1 MSLTSQKISRI
12 SNLPQASKPVACES
26 AASSARNLTRV
37 APQAFTNAAL
47 SGISVKRGQKD
58 SVQNKTAQHILSHVA
73 SPSLSLVVNVTTP
86 FHGEEAVAKSLPVQ
100 LNKRDTGVNIHRL
113 TGDLLAP
120 IAIAA
125 LCVGVLSIGILFA
138 SAIGLLGKKPELSV
152 GMPTTEVNTGRGRS
166 APPIT
171 SESLKDSN
179 LDRVRAVESK

>member
-1 MSLTSQKISRI
+1 MSLTSHKISRI
-12 SNLPQASKPVACES
+12 SNLPQASKPMASES
-26 AASSARNLTRV
+26 AVSSARNLTRV

-58 SVQNKTAQHILSHVA
+58 SIQNKTAQQILSHVA
-73 SPSLSLVVNVTTP
+73 SPSLSVVANVNTP
-86 FHGEEAVAKSLPVQ
+86 LRSEESIAKSLPVQ
-100 LNKRDTGVNIHRL
+100 LNKRDTSANIHRL

-138 SAIGLLGKKPELSV
+138 SAVGLLGKKPELSIGISV
-152 GMPTTEVNTGRGRS
+152 TEVNGEQGRS